1 MPTNVTNAAEAN
13 ITGASQMAKVR
24 EVDFVLQFTGNV
36 LKKFREALGVT
47 RTIAMQEG
55 TTMYVYKSTGTL
67 QSGAVPE
74 GEIIPLSQMA
84 RTKEPVGE
92 ITLNKWRKATTAEAI
107 KKSGAQE
114 ALRETDA
121 KLLQLVQKQIR
132 GDYFDY
138 VSGINGTTVGAST
151 LQAVLAQSWGQ
162 LQDLFEDDAVEVC
175 HFINPLTIADYLAT
189 ATITTQTAFGM
200 TYIEDFLGLGTVVMS
215 SQIPAGHVVSTAK
228 QNLILY
234 YITMNGDLASSFD
247 LTTDET
253 GFIGISTGNPN
264 KERAQIETLVM
275 SGIQFLVEY
284 ADGVVNGIIDS
295 TPTLASA
302 TVTSTDSG
310 ATASGDS
317 VISVSGYTLGTGEK
331 WVYKCAA
338 TTAPAVTYGQ
348 KLTGWTVLTDA
359 SGTNISP
366 AATATKITVAA
377 VDSTGRAQA
386 AGSADLD
393 KKA

>member
-1 MPTNVTNAAEAN
+1 MATNVTTGAETN

-24 EVDFVLQFTGNV
+24 EVDFVLQFTGNI
-36 LKKFREALGVT
+36 LRKFREALGVT

-67 QSGAVPE
+67 ESGAVPE

-121 KLLQLVQKQIR
+121 KLLQLVQKKIR
-132 GDYFDY
+132 GDYFNY
-138 VSGINGTTVGAST
+138 VSSIDGTVVAGTT

-162 LQDLFEDDAVEVC
+162 LQVLFEDDTVEVC

-189 ATITTQTAFGM
+189 ATVTTQTAFGM

-215 SQIPAGHVVSTAK
+215 SQIPAGHVISTAK

-234 YITMNGDLASSFD
+234 YITMNGDLANAFD
-247 LTTDET
+247 LTADET

-295 TPTLASA
+295 TPTLGSVS
-302 TVTSTDSG
+302 VTSAAG
-310 ATASGDS
+310 TAVGDTK
-317 VISVSGYTLGTGEK
+317 ITLSGYTLGAGEK
-331 WVYKCAA
+331 WVYKTGTSAA
-338 TTAPAVTYGQ
+338 PTVTYGQ
-348 KLTGWTVLTDA
+348 NLKSWTELD
-359 SGTNISP
+359 SGDDITP
-366 AATATKITVAA
+366 PATATKITVAA
-377 VDSTGRAQA
+377 VDNAGRAQA
-386 AGSADLD
+386 AGNANIT
-393 KKA
+393 KKTS